1 MLMRF
6 RTLAVGYGLA
16 LALFLFA
23 QHRPQT
29 ASAAGFHG
37 VLDLTQAID
46 VGKPRSPQAA
56 DKAPYRLAPSAEVP
70 SGTEKRA
77 SMVMPVSASR
87 IVAPSELAPE
97 MWAVDQIP
105 AERLIAPLVVLD
117 LSTQTQA
124 HDRYRI
130 SVEDIAHWEHAN
142 GQIPLGAVV
151 MARTRSELAGPSS
164 GSVHE
169 ASLATS
175 IGYSEDAAKF
185 LVEGREVR
193 GLGTDT
199 AALTDDSAEG
209 KRVFA
214 YTLAHSVYHLENVA
228 NLDRAPDSG
237 AVLVVAPTKVAGRS
251 SAAVRLIALLR

>member
-1 MLMRF
+1 MRF
-6 RTLAVGYGLA
+6 RTLAIGYGLA

-23 QHRPQT
+23 QQRPQ
-29 ASAAGFHG
+29 AVSAAGFHG

-46 VGKPRSPQAA
+46 LGSTPHSASAASPAA
-56 DKAPYRLAPSAEVP
+56 YRPVRALIAPADGQE
-70 SGTEKRA
+70 RA
-77 SMVMPVSASR
+77 SAASTRSASR
-87 IVAPSELAPE
+87 IVAPAELAPE

-117 LSTQTQA
+117 LSSRTSFSGG
-124 HDRYRI
+124 YRI
-130 SVEDIAHWEHAN
+130 SVEDISRWEHAN

-151 MARTRSELAGPSS
+151 MARTGSEPASTAENLAADRKT
-164 GSVHE
+164 V
-169 ASLATS
+169 AS

-185 LVEGREVR
+185 LVEGREVL

-199 AALTDDSAEG
+199 PRLTDDSAEG

-228 NLDRAPDSG
+228 NLDRAPDVG
-237 AVLVVAPTKVAGRS
+237 AVLVVAPLKVSGRS